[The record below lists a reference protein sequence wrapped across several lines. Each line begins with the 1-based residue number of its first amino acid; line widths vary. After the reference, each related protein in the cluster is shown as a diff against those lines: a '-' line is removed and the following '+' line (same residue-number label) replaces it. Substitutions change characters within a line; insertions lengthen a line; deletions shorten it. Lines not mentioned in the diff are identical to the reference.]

1 MGVIQRLLN
10 IFRAKANKVLD
21 RVEDPRD
28 SLDLSYEKQ
37 IENLQ
42 KIRRSVAEVG
52 TARKRIEMQA
62 SQLQQQGDKLQDQ
75 ARQALVQNRE
85 DLAREALSRRAAIGA
100 ELTDLEAQ
108 RTQISEQEEKLVLT
122 AQRLQTQV
130 ATFRTRKET
139 MKATYTA
146 AQAQAR
152 IGEAAAGISGSMA
165 DAGMT
170 IQRAQDKIANMQARA
185 GAIDEL
191 LASGAL
197 TDLSSSRDDIQAQ
210 LDKVATTSQVDDE
223 LAALKTELAA
233 GPVAGLPAG
242 SAVEQPVMPAPVTA
256 PAPAPAIETPGHS
269 PSIEALPEPTNQDT
283 NQPEVT
289 I

>member
-1 MGVIQRLLN
+1 MGVMQRFLN

-37 IENLQ
+37 LENLQ

-52 TARKRIEMQA
+52 TARKRIEIQA
-62 SQLQQQGDKLQDQ
+62 SQLAQQGAKLQDQ
-75 ARQALVQNRE
+75 ARQALGQDRE
-85 DLAREALSRRAAIGA
+85 DLAREALARRAAIGA
-100 ELTDLEAQ
+100 ELTDLQAQ
-108 RTQISEQEEKLVLT
+108 QAQIADQEEKLVLT
-122 AQRLQTQV
+122 AQRLQSQV

-152 IGEAAAGISGSMA
+152 IGEAAAGISDSMG

-170 IQRAQDKIANMQARA
+170 IQRAQDKIATMQARA

-197 TDLSSSRDDIQAQ
+197 TDLSSSTDDIQAQ
-210 LDKVATTSQVDDE
+210 LNKVATTSQVDAE
-223 LAALKTELAA
+223 LAALKTALAA
-233 GPVAGLPAG
+233 APAAGLPAG
-242 SAVEQPVMPAPVTA
+242 SPADGAAGDDPSA
-256 PAPAPAIETPGHS
+256 PPAPAMASPADDHATSPPSPGV
-269 PSIEALPEPTNQDT
+269 PGQT

>member
-1 MGVIQRLLN
+1 MGVMQRFLN

-37 IENLQ
+37 LENLQ

-62 SQLQQQGDKLQDQ
+62 SQLEQQGAKLQDQ
-75 ARQALVQNRE
+75 ARQALGQNRE

-100 ELTDLEAQ
+100 ELTDLQTQQE
-108 RTQISEQEEKLVLT
+108 QISEQQEKLVLT
-122 AQRLQTQV
+122 AQRLQAQV

-152 IGEAAAGISGSMA
+152 IGEAAAGISASMG

-197 TDLSSSRDDIQAQ
+197 TDLSSNSDDIQAQ
-210 LDKVATTSQVDDE
+210 LDKVAGTSQVEAE
-223 LAALKTELAA
+223 LAALKIEIAA
-233 GPVAGLPAG
+233 APVAGLPAG
-242 SAVEQPVMPAPVTA
+242 TPAADAPSATPSLTAPGKGDPSPVPAPGTTE
-256 PAPAPAIETPGHS
+256 PA
-269 PSIEALPEPTNQDT
+269 T
-283 NQPEVT
+283 NQPEVSL
-289 I
+289 

>member
-1 MGVIQRLLN
+1 MGVMQRFLDL
-10 IFRAKANKVLD
+10 IRAKTNKILD

-52 TARKRIEMQA
+52 TARKRVDMQA
-62 SQLQQQGDKLQDQ
+62 SQLEAQAAKLQDQ
-75 ARQALVQNRE
+75 ARQALGQNRE

-100 ELTDLEAQ
+100 ELTDLQTQQAQ
-108 RTQISEQEEKLVLT
+108 IAEQQEKLVLT

-146 AQAQAR
+146 AEAQAR
-152 IGEAAAGISGSMA
+152 IGEAAAGISESMG

-170 IQRAQDKIANMQARA
+170 IQRAQDKIAGMQARA

-197 TDLSSSRDDIQAQ
+197 TDLSSNRDDIQAQ
-210 LDKVATTSQVDDE
+210 LDKVAATSQVDDE
-223 LAALKTELAA
+223 LAALKSELAA
-233 GPVAGLPAG
+233 SPVAGLPAATPTAA
-242 SAVEQPVMPAPVTA
+242 SPAA
-256 PAPAPAIETPGHS
+256 APAIEPAPDDSSSSPPTPPPSATTPIPS
-269 PSIEALPEPTNQDT
+269 P

>member
-1 MGVIQRLLN
+1 MGVMQRFLN

-37 IENLQ
+37 LENLQ

-62 SQLQQQGDKLQDQ
+62 SQLEQQGAKLQDQ
-75 ARQALVQNRE
+75 ARQALGQNRE

-100 ELTDLEAQ
+100 ELTDL
-108 RTQISEQEEKLVLT
+108 RTQQEQISEQQEKLVLT
-122 AQRLQTQV
+122 AQRLQAQV

-152 IGEAAAGISGSMA
+152 IGEAAAGISASMG

-197 TDLSSSRDDIQAQ
+197 TDLSSNSDDIQAQ
-210 LDKVATTSQVDDE
+210 LDKVAGTSQVEAE
-223 LAALKTELAA
+223 LAALKIEIAA
-233 GPVAGLPAG
+233 APVAGLPAG
-242 SAVEQPVMPAPVTA
+242 SPATDAPHATPSLTSPAKGDPSPVPAPGT
-256 PAPAPAIETPGHS
+256 
-269 PSIEALPEPTNQDT
+269 PEPAT
-283 NQPEVT
+283 NQPEVSL
-289 I
+289 

>member
-1 MGVIQRLLN
+1 MGVMQRLLN

-52 TARKRIEMQA
+52 TARKRVEMQA
-62 SQLQQQGDKLQDQ
+62 SQLGQQAAKLQDQ
-75 ARQALVQNRE
+75 ARQALGQNRE

-100 ELTDLEAQ
+100 ELTDLQ
-108 RTQISEQEEKLVLT
+108 TQQTQIAEQEEKLVLT

-146 AQAQAR
+146 AEAQAR
-152 IGEAAAGISGSMA
+152 IGEAAAGISRDMG

-197 TDLSSSRDDIQAQ
+197 TDLTSNRDDIQAQ
-210 LDKVATTSQVDDE
+210 LDKVAATSQVDDE
-223 LAALKTELAA
+223 LAALKSELAA
-233 GPVAGLPAG
+233 APVPGLPAAAPPAG
-242 SAVEQPVMPAPVTA
+242 AEPDRHRTDSDSQSPPPPVAPPTA
-256 PAPAPAIETPGHS
+256 S
-269 PSIEALPEPTNQDT
+269 P

>member
-52 TARKRIEMQA
+52 TARKRIEMQS
-62 SQLQQQGDKLQDQ
+62 SQLEQQGAKLQDQ
-75 ARQALVQNRE
+75 ARQALGQGRE

-100 ELTDLEAQ
+100 ELTDLGTQ
-108 RTQISEQEEKLVLT
+108 RDQIAGQEEKLVAT
-122 AQRLQTQV
+122 AQRLQSQV

-146 AQAQAR
+146 AEAQTR
-152 IGEAAAGISGSMA
+152 IGEAAAGISQSMG

-170 IQRAQDKIANMQARA
+170 IQRAQDKIATMQARA

-197 TDLSSSRDDIQAQ
+197 TDLTSNRDDIQAQ
-210 LDKVATTSQVDDE
+210 LDKVAGTSQVEAE
-223 LAALKTELAA
+223 LAAMKIELAA
-233 GPVAGLPAG
+233 APVAGLPSG
-242 SAVEQPVMPAPVTA
+242 TPAVDTPAV
-256 PAPAPAIETPGHS
+256 PAPARPDSGSSGPPPETSDPA
-269 PSIEALPEPTNQDT
+269 T